1 MEKELRGLIEEK
13 KPIIIQKWFDAIMDT
28 YPADTSGFLR
38 KQKDQFRNPVG
49 HTITQSID
57 QIFTALLQDKES
69 AEMNDFLTDLI
80 KVRAVQEFTPSQ
92 ALGFIF
98 PLKKIIREELG
109 VTIEERQYSKAL
121 LALYEKIDELAL
133 SSFDI
138 YSQCREQLY
147 ELKVMEFKNMTTR
160 LLKKAN
166 LVSELPDEEPNDKEL
181 DAKTTR
187 KEGVK

>member
-1 MEKELRGLIEEK
+1 MKKELRSLIEEK
-13 KPIIIQKWFDAIMDT
+13 RPAIIQKWFDAIMDT
-28 YPADTSGFLR
+28 YPVDTSGFLR
-38 KQKDQFRNPVG
+38 KQKDQFANPVG
-49 HTITQSID
+49 FTISQSID
-57 QIFTALLQDKES
+57 KIFTALLQGEENAKV
-69 AEMNDFLTDLI
+69 NDFLTDLI

-98 PLKKIIREELG
+98 PLKMIIREELG
-109 VTIEERQYSKAL
+109 GAIEERQYSEAIIAL
-121 LALYEKIDELAL
+121 FARIDELAL

-147 ELKVMEFKNMTTR
+147 ELKIMELKNMTFR

-166 LVSELPDEEPNDKEL
+166 LVSEQPDEELITQEL
-181 DAKTTR
+181 NVKTTR

>member
-1 MEKELRGLIEEK
+1 MEKELRSLIEEK

-49 HTITQSID
+49 YTITQSID
-57 QIFTALLQDKES
+57 QIFTALLQDKERT
-69 AEMNDFLTDLI
+69 EMNDFLTDII

-147 ELKVMEFKNMTTR
+147 ELKVMEFKNMTSR

-181 DAKTTR
+181 NAKITR